1 MKKSDG
7 KQTKISSMK
16 AKDSAKLS
24 HKQIEIEKSETN
36 KAILKTV
43 ELSGRQ
49 IKNSEGN
56 IGSNTR

>member
-1 MKKSDG
+1 
-7 KQTKISSMK
+7 MK